1 MKILG
6 ITAEYNPFH
15 NGHRYHLQRSLE
27 ITGADYSVAV
37 MSGSFTQRGEPA
49 ALDKWTRSR
58 LAVQNGVDL
67 VLELPFLY
75 ACSRGEIFASGA
87 VDILSG
93 IGATHISFGSE
104 SGDLD
109 ALQSLVAGMRMRRAE
124 IGEIRQ
130 QEMQKG
136 DSFVRSLQRAVE
148 KVLGAPAAQLM
159 AEPNNILA
167 IEYLKRI
174 DCWNGMES
182 DANGRRKHIEPCT
195 VKRFGSGYGSLN
207 EEAGFAGATVL
218 RKMAAGGVPCSDGE
232 SAEHDTADGDGS
244 SAAGSAGITSGS
256 SDAKTQLAGMLSRY
270 MPSDSA
276 EALAGA
282 GSREAAEHNEFVMLQ
297 GELMRTGSSELSTI
311 YCMGEGLEN
320 KFKKEIVRASSME
333 GFISS
338 MVSKR
343 YTEAAIRRLT
353 TYVLMGIRAYQPEMK
368 PYARVL
374 AAGRKGRELLKLIK
388 KEELATIPV
397 ITNINK
403 QEDDCMEVRETLR
416 YDILSADLYNIITQ
430 RSLYEFSDRVVMPYI
445 ER

>member
-1 MKILG
+1 
-6 ITAEYNPFH
+6 
-15 NGHRYHLQRSLE
+15 
-27 ITGADYSVAV
+27 

-87 VDILSG
+87 VDILRG

-109 ALQSLVAGMRMRRAE
+109 ALKSLVAGMRTHS
-124 IGEIRQ
+124 GEIDEIRL

-148 KVLGAPAAQLM
+148 KVLGVSAAQLM

-167 IEYLKRI
+167 IEYLKRV
-174 DCWNGMES
+174 DYWNGMEQ
-182 DANGRRKHIEPCT
+182 DAGGRRKRIEPCT

-218 RKMAAGGVPCSDGE
+218 RKMAADGVSCTDGE
-232 SAEHDTADGDGS
+232 SADCSTASDDR
-244 SAAGSAGITSGS
+244 SAADDSAAAC
-256 SDAKTQLAGMLSRY
+256 SDAKAQLADMLSRY

-282 GSREAAEHNEFVMLQ
+282 GSREAAEYNEFVMLQ

-333 GFISS
+333 QFISS

-343 YTEAAIRRLT
+343 YTEATIRRLT

-374 AAGRKGRELLKLIK
+374 AAGVRGRELLKLIK

-403 QEDDCMEVRETLR
+403 QEDDCSEVRETLR
-416 YDILSADLYNIITQ
+416 YDILSADLYNIIMQ
-430 RSLYEFSDRVVMPYI
+430 RSLYDFSDRVMRPYI

>member
-1 MKILG
+1 
-6 ITAEYNPFH
+6 
-15 NGHRYHLQRSLE
+15 
-27 ITGADYSVAV
+27 

-87 VDILSG
+87 VDILRG

-109 ALQSLVAGMRMRRAE
+109 ALKSLVAGMRTHS
-124 IGEIRQ
+124 GEIDEIRL

-148 KVLGAPAAQLM
+148 KVLGVSAAQLM

-167 IEYLKRI
+167 IEYLKRV
-174 DCWNGMES
+174 DYWNGMEQ
-182 DANGRRKHIEPCT
+182 DAGGRRKRIEPCT
-195 VKRFGSGYGSLN
+195 VKRFGSGYGELN
-207 EEAGFAGATVL
+207 EKAGFAGATVL
-218 RKMAAGGVPCSDGE
+218 RKMAADGVSCTDGE
-232 SAEHDTADGDGS
+232 SADCSTASDDR
-244 SAAGSAGITSGS
+244 SAADDSAAAC
-256 SDAKTQLAGMLSRY
+256 SDAKAQLADMLSRY

-282 GSREAAEHNEFVMLQ
+282 GSREAAEYNEFVMLQ

-333 GFISS
+333 QFISS

-374 AAGRKGRELLKLIK
+374 AAGVRGRELLKLIK

-403 QEDDCMEVRETLR
+403 QEDDCSEVRETLR
-416 YDILSADLYNIITQ
+416 YDILSADLYNIIMQ
-430 RSLYEFSDRVVMPYI
+430 RSLYDFSDRVMMPYI

>member
-15 NGHRYHLQRSLE
+15 NGHRYHLRRSVE
-27 ITGADYSVAV
+27 MTGADYSVAV

-58 LAVQNGVDL
+58 LAVNSGVDL

-87 VDILSG
+87 VDILRG

-109 ALQSLVAGMRMRRAE
+109 ALQSLVKGMRMHH
-124 IGEIRQ
+124 GEIVGIRTS
-130 QEMQKG
+130 EMRKG

-148 KVLGAPAAQLM
+148 KVLGASAAELM

-174 DCWNGMES
+174 DHWNGM
-182 DANGRRKHIEPCT
+182 DTVAPGRERLITPCT

-218 RKMAAGGVPCSDGE
+218 RKMAADN
-232 SAEHDTADGDGS
+232 AD
-244 SAAGSAGITSGS
+244 
-256 SDAKTQLAGMLSRY
+256 MLSRY

-282 GSREAAEHNEFVMLQ
+282 GSRAEAEHNEFVMLQ
-297 GELMRTGSSELSTI
+297 GELMRSGSSELSMI

-320 KFKKEIVRASSME
+320 KFRKEIVRASSMKE
-333 GFISS
+333 FISS
-338 MVSKR
+338 VVSRR
-343 YTEAAIRRLT
+343 YTEAAVRRLI
-353 TYVLMGIRAYQPEMK
+353 TYVLMGIKEYQPVMK

-388 KEELATIPV
+388 KEELAAIPV

-403 QEDDCMEVRETLR
+403 EEDACSEVHETLR
-416 YDILSADLYNIITQ
+416 YDILSADLYNIIMQ
-430 RSLYEFSDRVVMPYI
+430 RSLYDFSDRVMMPYI